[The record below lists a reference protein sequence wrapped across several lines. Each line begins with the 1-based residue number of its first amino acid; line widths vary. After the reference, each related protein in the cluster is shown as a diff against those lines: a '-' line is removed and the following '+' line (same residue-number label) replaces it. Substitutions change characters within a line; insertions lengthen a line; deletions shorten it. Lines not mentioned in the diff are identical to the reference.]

1 VQTDVAGPINDIR
14 KRKYEED
21 LMKSGITSVVING
34 DERPQCII
42 CCEVLENE
50 SFNVNKLMRLLKAK
64 LGSCRSGPNATGGI
78 QQKFKNNLVLN
89 NTFI

>member
-1 VQTDVAGPINDIR
+1 VQTDVTGPINDIR

-21 LMKSGITSVVING
+21 LMKFGITSVVING
-34 DERPQCII
+34 DES
-42 CCEVLENE
+42 EVLANE

-64 LGSCRSGPNATGGI
+64 LGSCQSGPNATGGI
-78 QQKFKNNLVLN
+78 QHTFKNNLILN